1 MSDPRP
7 TPPLTA
13 RLFSAL
19 MHRIQVPSGLTRLGF
34 NRFTNRI
41 FAGCQ
46 DPIEAVMLNGVR
58 IDVSPNDYHGRI
70 LYLFGTND
78 PKVQTVA
85 QELLRPGDRFLDI
98 GANYSSI
105 GIQVANLVG
114 PEGQVHLFE
123 PQPELCRRVRAA
135 IDRAAITNVHVHGV
149 ALMDHDGE
157 MVLARPSNHSG
168 MATLIAESAHEKWL
182 KQTIQ
187 VKDIATYLPPL
198 IGEHSFGVKLDVEG
212 AEIYL
217 MPWLLK
223 QPGLRFLIFEA
234 AHNHRQLWDLIEAAG
249 LTLVGLRRIVHA
261 RQVQRVEAFEQMLD
275 YHDLVAFRP
284 RAGEPVP
291 HVATTHKLR
300 SFVA

>member
-1 MSDPRP
+1 
-7 TPPLTA
+7 
-13 RLFSAL
+13 
-19 MHRIQVPSGLTRLGF
+19 MHQIRVPSGLTRLGF
-34 NRFTNRI
+34 NRFTNRL
-41 FAGCQ
+41 FADCQ

-78 PKVQTVA
+78 PKVQSVA
-85 QELLRPGDRFLDI
+85 QALLRPGDRFLDI

-114 PEGQVHLFE
+114 PDGQVHLFE
-123 PQPELCRRVRAA
+123 PQPELCQRVRAA

-157 MVLARPSNHSG
+157 MVLARPTNHSG
-168 MATLIAESAHEKWL
+168 MATLITETGQDEWL

-187 VKDIATYLPPL
+187 VRNIATYLPPL
-198 IGEHSFGVKLDVEG
+198 IGDHSFGVKLDVEG

-217 MPWLLK
+217 MPWLLQ

-234 AHNHRQLWDLIEAAG
+234 AHNHRQLWDMIEASG
-249 LTLVGLRRIVHA
+249 LKLFGLRRIVHA
-261 RQVQRVEAFEQMLD
+261 RQVQRVEAFEQVLNF
-275 YHDLVAFRP
+275 HDLVAIRP
-284 RAGEPVP
+284 RAGARVP
-291 HVATTHKLR
+291 RVASTRVLR
-300 SFVA
+300 SLVS